1 MAKKAKARIKAPKS
15 VTVGEP
21 FEVKTLISH
30 KMESGQRKD
39 KKTGEKIPRMIL
51 NKFVASYND
60 AQIFSADWHPAVSAN
75 PYMAFHMIA
84 NESGTLELTWT
95 DDEGETFAKSKDIK
109 VG

>member
-15 VTVGEP
+15 VSAGEA
-21 FEVKTLISH
+21 FEVKTLVSH

-39 KKTGEKIPRMIL
+39 KDGNKVPRMIL
-51 NKFVASYND
+51 NKFMAEFNGSVV
-60 AQIFSADWHPAVSAN
+60 FSADWHPAISAN

-84 NESGTLELTWT
+84 NESGTLNLTWV
-95 DDEGETFAKSKDIK
+95 DDEGEVYEKSKKIK

>member
-15 VTVGEP
+15 ITKGEP

-30 KMESGQRKD
+30 NMETGQRKD

-51 NKFVASYND
+51 NKFSASYGG
-60 AQIFSADWHPAVSAN
+60 AQIFSADWHPAISAN
-75 PYMAFHMIA
+75 PFMAFHMIA

-95 DDEGETFAKSKDIK
+95 DDNGEEYTKSKDLT